1 MPEDTGHSPRAE
13 HAATALPP
21 VVRAALWMLGS
32 IGAFTAMAVSGR
44 AVASD
49 LDTFEMMLY
58 RSLIGIFI
66 VVGAGLITRRLHT
79 VQARRL
85 PLHILRNISHFTGQ
99 NLWFWALSLIPL
111 AQLISLEFT
120 MPIWVLI
127 LAALFLGERLT
138 RRRSL
143 VVFIG
148 FAGALLVARPDF
160 GALDPGMVAAAGAA
174 IGFAGSVVFTKV
186 LTRHETVISI
196 LFWLVVLQ
204 SILGL
209 ITAGFDGDI
218 TAPSLANLP
227 WLVVLGAAGLTAHLC
242 LTNALMLAPA
252 NVVVPFDFLRLPVLT
267 LVGFF
272 FYDEMIDA
280 PVVIG
285 AGLILLANA
294 LNLRTKPPAP
304 ATPTPP
310 PA

>member
-1 MPEDTGHSPRAE
+1 MSE
-13 HAATALPP
+13 AARPTPAPTSARP
-21 VVRAALWMLGS
+21 VLAAALWMLGS
-32 IGAFTAMAVSGR
+32 LGAFTAMAVSGR
-44 AVASD
+44 AVADD
-49 LDTFEMMLY
+49 LDTFEMMFY
-58 RSLIGIFI
+58 RSVIGIFI
-66 VVGAGLITRRLHT
+66 VVGAGLVTRRLHS
-79 VQARRL
+79 VRARRL
-85 PLHILRNISHFTGQ
+85 PLHILRNVFHFTGQ
-99 NLWFWALSLIPL
+99 NLWFWALNLIPL

-138 RRRSL
+138 RQRVL

-160 GALDPGMVAAAGAA
+160 GALDPGMVAAAAAA
-174 IGFAGSVVFTKV
+174 IGFAGSVVFTKA

-204 SILGL
+204 SIFGL
-209 ITAGFDGDI
+209 ITAGLDGDI
-218 TAPSLANLP
+218 ARPTLANVP

-252 NVVVPFDFLRLPVLT
+252 NVVVPFDFLRLPLLT
-267 LVGFF
+267 LVGFL

-280 PVVIG
+280 PVVFG

-294 LNLRTKPPAP
+294 LNLRARAP
-304 ATPTPP
+304 APP
-310 PA
+310 PAAQPGP

>member
-1 MPEDTGHSPRAE
+1 
-13 HAATALPP
+13 
-21 VVRAALWMLGS
+21 MLGS

-49 LDTFEMMLY
+49 LDTFELMLY

-66 VVGAGLITRRLHT
+66 VLGAGLITRRLHT
-79 VQARRL
+79 VTARRL

-99 NLWFWALSLIPL
+99 NLWFWALSMIPL

-138 RRRSL
+138 RRRTF

-148 FAGALLVARPDF
+148 FTGALVVARPDF

-204 SILGL
+204 SIFGL

-218 TAPSLANLP
+218 ARPTLANIP
-227 WLVVLGAAGLTAHLC
+227 WLVALGAAGLTAHLC
-242 LTNALMLAPA
+242 LTNALTIAPA
-252 NVVVPFDFLRLPVLT
+252 NVVVPFEFLRLPVLT
-267 LVGFF
+267 LVGFL
-272 FYDEMIDA
+272 FYDELIDA

-294 LNLRTKPPAP
+294 LNLRARAPAAP
-304 ATPTPP
+304 ATPQPG
-310 PA
+310 A

>member
-1 MPEDTGHSPRAE
+1 MSE
-13 HAATALPP
+13 LPSSASVSKAP
-21 VVRAALWMLGS
+21 ARPILVAGLWMLGS

-58 RSLIGIFI
+58 RSLVGIVI
-66 VVGAGLITRRLHT
+66 VTCAGLVTRRLHT
-79 VQARRL
+79 ITARRL
-85 PLHILRNISHFTGQ
+85 PLHVLRNISHFTGQ
-99 NLWFWALSLIPL
+99 NLWFWALTVIPL

-138 RRRSL
+138 RRRIL
-143 VVFIG
+143 VVLIG
-148 FAGALLVARPDF
+148 FAGAILVARPDF
-160 GALDPGMVAAAGAA
+160 GAPDPGMIAAAAAA

-204 SILGL
+204 SLFGL
-209 ITAGFDGDI
+209 ITAGLDGDI
-218 TAPSLANLP
+218 AAPSLANIP
-227 WLVVLGAAGLTAHLC
+227 WLVVLGAAGLIAHMC

-267 LVGFF
+267 MVGFL
-272 FYDEMIDA
+272 FYGEMIDA

-285 AGLILLANA
+285 AGLILLANL
-294 LNLRTKPPAP
+294 LNLRARASLPARPPVRSR
-304 ATPTPP
+304 
-310 PA
+310 